1 MPVTFRTTCRVE
13 FADTDMAGIMHFAR
27 FFSLMEEVEHEF
39 LRSRGLSVV
48 MKHNGRNIGWPRVSA
63 KCDFKKPALFED
75 VLDATLTVERLGS
88 KSLTYQVA
96 FSKSGD
102 TVAVGSITACCCLCE
117 GKSIT
122 PMEVPADIRKK
133 ILGEE

>member
-13 FADTDMAGIMHFAR
+13 FSDTDMAGIMHFAR

-63 KCDFKKPALFED
+63 KCDFKKPAVFED
-75 VLDATLTVERLGS
+75 VLDATLTVERLGG
-88 KSLTYQVA
+88 KSLTYQVV
-96 FSKSGD
+96 FSKGSD
-102 TVAVGSITACCCLCE
+102 TVAVGSVTACCCLCE
-117 GKSIT
+117 GKNIT
-122 PMEVPADIRKK
+122 PIDIPDDIRKK
-133 ILGEE
+133 LLGEV